1 MAASGL
7 FGVLGATGV
16 RALGG
21 LLGVLGRP
29 GEPAD
34 GAAREEGEGVHSKDL
49 PWALSAT
56 STEEGPL
63 RSHPAGDDSELGG
76 EQQSPGEWVSPGSS
90 PRSAGPS
97 PDRRRRRAQALPRV
111 GAGRGEEAHGDDLDD
126 SHTPRLSGSPS
137 TRPFTPPREGALTAA
152 LSTSQAA
159 PSAPAARQLRGRSEC
174 WSPGPGPEAPASAD
188 MAAQRPTECR
198 SSGPLT
204 PRGGPDRAGPET
216 QALTH
221 DQAEAAAEAAMQFTL
236 SQLSRSDSVPEWVPR
251 FTQGG
256 SPGRKVPGRPI
267 PDRPRSDADPA
278 SSVPGT
284 EALAGPGSDAG
295 TLGTSGRGAPGS
307 VVHLRRGS
315 ADRNARAPSL
325 QQLVEM
331 DLFVE
336 HGGGQVPASARQ
348 AGMARSDK
356 GAKSWAASR
365 QSPAPTPIR
374 LGKQPSLTDEQLDRM
389 AAADFVGDLA
399 CLAQRLEEVAAAGAT
414 PPGQSPPSARP
425 RSAWQT
431 PPHTPAPLSARS
443 HGGTAGPP
451 PHASQAR
458 RSARSRL
465 SSRSGSRSPGPRPPD
480 VAATV
485 PAGSAPRAPR
495 VSGPGVRRA
504 DI

>member
-1 MAASGL
+1 MPRN
-7 FGVLGATGV
+7 V
-16 RALGG
+16 RIFEADSP
-21 LLGVLGRP
+21 RA
-29 GEPAD
+29 ED
-34 GAAREEGEGVHSKDL
+34 GAAGRHLNISTGYRAPGDACRGLSRRLAAVCEDARGALSKDAAPDARRGSWAGPGNQLTARRGRRGKGCIQRCAALSVLVHTGEAVRGSIRRAELRARPRTVQTRTARVRAPDASPAPIAGPLSALRRSGRGPVGATRRVSPGAPPPQDL

-251 FTQGG
+251 FTQGEWCRG
-256 SPGRKVPGRPI
+256 GVADRALCAGDEADRREPRDRRDCHCRPEC
-267 PDRPRSDADPA
+267 RGCPA
-278 SSVPGT
+278 CRG
-284 EALAGPGSDAG
+284 LAGPQGARAADTGPAEV
-295 TLGTSGRGAPGS
+295 GRGPGLVRS
-307 VVHLRRGS
+307 RNRGAGGSRERRRDSGDVRARGAGLRR
-315 ADRNARAPSL
+315 
-325 QQLVEM
+325 
-331 DLFVE
+331 
-336 HGGGQVPASARQ
+336 
-348 AGMARSDK
+348 
-356 GAKSWAASR
+356 
-365 QSPAPTPIR
+365 
-374 LGKQPSLTDEQLDRM
+374 
-389 AAADFVGDLA
+389 
-399 CLAQRLEEVAAAGAT
+399 
-414 PPGQSPPSARP
+414 
-425 RSAWQT
+425 
-431 PPHTPAPLSARS
+431 
-443 HGGTAGPP
+443 PP
-451 PHASQAR
+451 PQGLSRPQR
-458 RSARSRL
+458 TSA
-465 SSRSGSRSPGPRPPD
+465 GE
-480 VAATV
+480 
-485 PAGSAPRAPR
+485 
-495 VSGPGVRRA
+495 
-504 DI
+504 